1 MELMTNGVTDDWS
14 NWEILPGNHFIHQ
27 VQRGILGKNIGLRNG
42 LTHINNYIYGTQKA
56 RYYLIGAD
64 SGVGKTTLAD
74 FMFVLQAYKAAKSQG
89 RKLKVFYC
97 SFEIARADKIAR
109 WVSYYVFQQYK
120 IRIPSDYVL
129 GRIEGTL
136 VTPEHL
142 ILIKE
147 AYTLIEQM
155 FNECVVFIDLM
166 MSPNMIFESIIQDHF
181 KKRGKVIIE
190 EKTKKYTGFI
200 PDDPDYMTI
209 LLVDHLALTDEEQG
223 DDTKKTMDKLSKKA
237 VILRNIFQ
245 CTIVFIQQFS
255 TDMLI
260 ANRAMHTKKTGVATI
275 APTRLD
281 FGDSKATYRDADV
294 VIGGICPGKDL
305 NECIGYDLSTHKMGL
320 YMILLFIMKNRCG
333 KAGKFS
339 PVFMDGVTGTFMDL
353 PYPANPLTDEAFY
366 NEAQQIE
373 KVCQAF
379 SPKIK

>member
-1 MELMTNGVTDDWS
+1 MEVITNGVTNDWD
-14 NWEILPGNHFIHQ
+14 NWEKLPGNHFIHQ

-42 LTHINNYIYGTQKA
+42 LTHINNYIYGTQKS

-97 SFEIARADKIAR
+97 SFEIAKADKIAR
-109 WVSYYVFQQYK
+109 WVSYYVFQIHR
-120 IRIPSDYVL
+120 IRLPSDYVL
-129 GRIEGTL
+129 GRIEGVL
-136 VTPEHL
+136 LTPEHSL
-142 ILIKE
+142 LVKE

-166 MSPNMIFESIIQDHF
+166 MSPNSIFESIIQEHF
-181 KKRGKVIIE
+181 SKRGKVLMDN
-190 EKTKKYTGFI
+190 KKYTGFI
-200 PDDPDYMTI
+200 PNDPDYMTI
-209 LLVDHLALTDEEQG
+209 LLVDHLALTDEEAG

-237 VILRNIFQ
+237 VILRNIFG

-255 TDMLI
+255 TDMLS
-260 ANRAMHTKKTGVATI
+260 ANRAMHTKKTGVAAI

-294 VIGGICPGKDL
+294 VIGGICPGRDL
-305 NECIGYDLSTHKMGL
+305 NNLDGYDLGHNKLGL
-320 YMILLFIMKNRCG
+320 TMVLLFIMKNRYG
-333 KAGKFS
+333 RAGKYS
-339 PVFMDGVTGTFMDL
+339 PVFIDGITGTFMDL

-379 SPKIK
+379 SPKVK